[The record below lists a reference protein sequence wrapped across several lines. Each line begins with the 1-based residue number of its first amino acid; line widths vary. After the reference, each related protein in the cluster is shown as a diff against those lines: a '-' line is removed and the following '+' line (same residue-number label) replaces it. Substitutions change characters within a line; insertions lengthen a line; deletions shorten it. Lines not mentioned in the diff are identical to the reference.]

1 MINKDCVAKDYV
13 EGLRD
18 GTQLLDL
25 LSTGADAADGMH
37 VLSGG
42 RGPLYPEV
50 KARRF
55 CLRVPRTE
63 LFPDLPVSSTDDTGR
78 WHQSW

>member
-1 MINKDCVAKDYV
+1 MINKDYVAKDYV

-25 LSTGADAADGMH
+25 LSARADAADGMH

-50 KARRF
+50 KARYF
-55 CLRVPRTE
+55 CLRVSSTE
-63 LFPDLPVSSTDDTGR
+63 LSPDVPVSSTDDTAR